1 MKIALITIGKTRES
15 YLIDAINDYLKRI
28 SYYNRLDVY
37 ELPSV
42 KNANKLS
49 VSELMLYESELIAN
63 QLNKTDYV
71 ILLDEKGQ
79 GFSSMQFA
87 NKLNNWFCMSKKR
100 LVFVIG
106 GAYGFS
112 KTLDNI
118 ADIKLSLSKMTFSH
132 QMIRLIFLEQLY
144 RAFTILNNE
153 PYHNK

>member
-42 KNANKLS
+42 KNASKLS
-49 VSELMLYESELIAN
+49 ISELVFFESELIAK

-79 GFSSMQFA
+79 DFSSIQFA
-87 NKLNNWFCMSKKR
+87 NKLNNWFCTGKKR

-106 GAYGFS
+106 GAYGIS
-112 KTLDNI
+112 KSLDNI
-118 ADIKLSLSKMTFSH
+118 ANIKLSLSKMTFSH

-144 RAFTILNNE
+144 RAFTILKNE

>member
-1 MKIALITIGKTRES
+1 MKIALITIGKTRET
-15 YLIDAINDYLKRI
+15 YLIDAINDYMKRL
-28 SYYNRLDVY
+28 SHYNRLDMY
-37 ELPSV
+37 ELPSI
-42 KNANKLS
+42 KKSNKLS
-49 VSELMLYESELIAN
+49 VSSLIFYESELISK

-79 GFSSMQFA
+79 GVSSLQFA

-112 KTLDNI
+112 KSLDNI

-144 RAFTILNNE
+144 RAFTILNNQ

>member
-15 YLIDAINDYLKRI
+15 YLIDAINDYMKRL
-28 SYYNRLDVY
+28 SHYNRLDMY
-37 ELPSV
+37 ELPSI
-42 KNANKLS
+42 KKSNKLS
-49 VSELMLYESELIAN
+49 VSNLIFYESELISK

-79 GFSSMQFA
+79 GVSSLQFA

-112 KTLDNI
+112 KSLDNI

-144 RAFTILNNE
+144 RAFTILNNQ

>member
-15 YLIDAINDYLKRI
+15 YLIDAINDYMKRL
-28 SYYNRLDVY
+28 SHYNRLDMY
-37 ELPSV
+37 ELPSI
-42 KNANKLS
+42 KKSNKLS
-49 VSELMLYESELIAN
+49 VSSLIFYESELISK

-79 GFSSMQFA
+79 GVSSLQFA

-112 KTLDNI
+112 KSLDNI

-144 RAFTILNNE
+144 RAFTILNNQ

>member
-15 YLIDAINDYLKRI
+15 YLIDAINDYMKRL
-28 SYYNRLDVY
+28 SHYNRLDMY
-37 ELPSV
+37 ELPSI
-42 KNANKLS
+42 KKSNKLS
-49 VSELMLYESELIAN
+49 VSSLIFYESELISK

-79 GFSSMQFA
+79 GVSSLQFA

-112 KTLDNI
+112 DKILKRANE
-118 ADIKLSLSKMTFSH
+118 KVSLSKMTFSH
-132 QMIRLIFLEQLY
+132 QMVRIIFLEQLY
-144 RAFTILNNE
+144 RSLTIIKNE
-153 PYHNK
+153 PYHNN